1 MAMKR
6 LRHLTALLTVLAL
19 LLAACGDGGAG
30 SDDDADDDTGTTA
43 TTAAP
48 TDDTD
53 DGDDTDSTEPPEAM
67 GGELIVALA
76 TEPNSIY
83 LPNAAERNAINVS
96 TQIYEGPVWI
106 NDDNEVEPALATEW
120 EINEDAT
127 VFTFTLRE
135 GVKFHNGET
144 MDAEDWIASWQ
155 AASEDANVYAYLY
168 QKVENVVALDDMT
181 VEMTLGSSDA
191 LFGRELSEW
200 AILPASQWESEGLE
214 GIEAHPIGTGPFA
227 FVSWDRGDRI
237 SLEAFGD
244 YWNEGLPKVDALTF
258 RPIPDSSTRLAAVQ
272 TGEVHIAQRFNA
284 EEAATLEN
292 AANVEV
298 VTYPVDRVYYIA
310 FNNLTTG
317 IGTPLESKE
326 VRLAMNHAVDRQA
339 IVDSLFDGQAALST
353 GLVATSS
360 LGFDDSL
367 EPYPYD
373 PDLAMQLLADAGY
386 PDGFTIGMACP
397 TGAYVNFEE
406 VCQAVAGYLE
416 AVGINLDGGEIQ
428 FMESGQYWDLEAS
441 KQLPPLFGDSWSST
455 SSESLERL
463 QGALGGHD
471 ADYSAWTDDTI
482 LAFLSEIQTTIDEG
496 ERAAVYTELH
506 RYTYEDPPFIYLY
519 EPFAFEGINSAV
531 QNYKP
536 RAAED
541 YFLKEVSLA
550 G

>member
-6 LRHLTALLTVLAL
+6 LRHLTALLAVFAMLV
-19 LLAACGDGGAG
+19 AACGDGGAV
-30 SDDDADDDTGTTA
+30 SEDDTDTTA

-48 TDDTD
+48 TDDT
-53 DGDDTDSTEPPEAM
+53 TATTEPAEPEET
-67 GGELIVALA
+67 GGELVVALA
-76 TEPNSIY
+76 TEPNSIF
-83 LPNAAERNAINVS
+83 LPNSAERNAANVS

-106 NDDNEVEPALATEW
+106 NDDNEVEAGLATEW
-120 EINEDAT
+120 EANEDAT

-144 MDAEDWIASWQ
+144 MDADDWIASWQ

-168 QKVENVVALDDMT
+168 QKVQSVVALDDMT
-181 VEMTLGSSDA
+181 VEMTLADSDA

-200 AILPASQWESEGLE
+200 AILPASQYETDGLA

-237 SLEAFGD
+237 VLEAFED
-244 YWNEGLPKVDALTF
+244 YWDEGLPLVDRLVF

-284 EEAATLEN
+284 EEAATLGG
-292 AANVEV
+292 APNVEV

-317 IGTPLESKE
+317 IGTPLESAD
-326 VRLAMNHAVDRQA
+326 VRLAMNHAVDRRA
-339 IVDSLFDGQAALST
+339 IVDSLFDGQAALAT

-367 EPYPYD
+367 APYPYD
-373 PDLAMQLLADAGY
+373 PELAVQLLADAGY
-386 PDGFTIGMACP
+386 PDGFEIGFACP
-397 TGAYVNFEE
+397 TGAYTNFEE

-416 AVGINLDGGEIQ
+416 AVGITLDGGEIQ
-428 FMESGQYWDLEAS
+428 FMESGQYWDLES
-441 KQLPPLFGDSWSST
+441 QKQLPPLFGDSWSST

-463 QGALGGHD
+463 EGALGGEG

-482 LAFLSEIQTTIDEG
+482 LALLSEIKTTIDED
-496 ERAAVYTELH
+496 ERAAVYSELH
-506 RYTYEDPPFIYLY
+506 QYTYDDPPFIYLY
-519 EPFAFEGINSAV
+519 EPFAFEGINAAV

-536 RAAED
+536 RAAEN
-541 YFLKEVSLA
+541 YYLKEVSLA

>member
-1 MAMKR
+1 MALKR
-6 LRHLTALLTVLAL
+6 LRHLTALLTILAML
-19 LLAACGDGGAG
+19 VAACGDGGSS
-30 SDDDADDDTGTTA
+30 SDGTAATTT
-43 TTAAP
+43 TTAAS
-48 TDDTD
+48 
-53 DGDDTDSTEPPEAM
+53 GDDPAPDPTTEDPAGEA
-67 GGELIVALA
+67 GGTLIVALA
-76 TEPNSIY
+76 TEPNSIF
-83 LPNAAERNAINVS
+83 LPNSAERNAINVS
-96 TQIYEGPVWI
+96 TQIYEGPIWI
-106 NDDNEVEPALATEW
+106 NDDNEMEPALATEW

-135 GVKFHNGET
+135 GVTFHNGET

-155 AASEDANVYAYLY
+155 AASQDANVYAYLY
-168 QKVENVVALDDMT
+168 QKVTSVVALDDMT

-191 LFGRELSEW
+191 LFARELSEW
-200 AILPASQWESEGLE
+200 AILPASQWESEGLD
-214 GIEAHPIGTGPFA
+214 GIEANPIGTGPFK
-227 FVSWDRGDRI
+227 FVSWNRGDRI
-237 SLEAFGD
+237 ILEAHED
-244 YWNEGLPKVDALTF
+244 YWNEGLPLVDGLVF

-272 TGEVHIAQRFNA
+272 TGEVHIAQRFNS

-292 AANVEV
+292 APGVNV

-317 IGTPLESKE
+317 IGTPLESRE

-339 IVDSLFDGQAALST
+339 IVDSLFDGQAALAT
-353 GLVATSS
+353 GLVSTSS
-360 LGFDDSL
+360 LGFDSSL
-367 EPYPYD
+367 APYEYNPE
-373 PDLAMQLLADAGY
+373 LAMQLLADAGY
-386 PDGFTIGMACP
+386 PDGFTIGFACP

-406 VCQAVAGYLE
+406 VCQAVGGYLE
-416 AVGINLDGGEIQ
+416 AVGISLDGGEIQ

-463 QGALGGHD
+463 QGALGGFD

-482 LAFLSEIQTTIDEG
+482 LGFLSEIQTTIDEDA
-496 ERAAVYTELH
+496 RAAVYTELQ

-519 EPFAFEGINSAV
+519 EPFAFEGINEAV

>member
-1 MAMKR
+1 MKR
-6 LRHLTALLTVLAL
+6 LSHLTALLTVLAML
-19 LLAACGDGGAG
+19 AAACGGGTG
-30 SDDDADDDTGTTA
+30 SDGTSATT
-43 TTAAP
+43 TTAAT
-48 TDDTD
+48 TDT
-53 DGDDTDSTEPPEAM
+53 TAATETTEPAAS
-67 GGELIVALA
+67 GGTLIVALT
-76 TEPNSIY
+76 TEPNSIF
-83 LPNAAERNAINVS
+83 LPNSAERNAINVS
-96 TQIYEGPVWI
+96 TQIYEGPIWI

-120 EINEDAT
+120 EVNDDAT

-135 GVKFHNGET
+135 GVQFHNGET
-144 MDAEDWIASWQ
+144 MDADDWVASWL
-155 AASEDANVYAYLY
+155 AASEDRNVYAYLY
-168 QKVENVVALDDMT
+168 QKVTSVVALDDMT

-200 AILPASQWESEGLE
+200 AIIPASQYESEGLD
-214 GIEAHPIGTGPFA
+214 GIEAHPIGTGAFK

-237 SLEAFGD
+237 VLEAFED
-244 YWNEGLPKVDALTF
+244 YWNEGLPLVDELIF

-272 TGEVHIAQRFNA
+272 TGEVHIAQRFNS
-284 EEAATLEN
+284 EEAATLEG
-292 AANVEV
+292 AANVQV
-298 VTYPVDRVYYIA
+298 ITYPVDRVYYIA

-317 IGTPLESKE
+317 IGTPLESPE
-326 VRLAMNHAVDRQA
+326 VRVAMNHAVDRQA
-339 IVDSLFDGQAALST
+339 IVDALFDGQAALAT
-353 GLVATSS
+353 GLISTSS

-367 EPYPYD
+367 PPYAYD
-373 PDLAMQLLADAGY
+373 PDLAMQMLADAGY
-386 PDGFTIGMACP
+386 PDGFTIGFACP

-416 AVGINLDGGEIQ
+416 AVGISLDGGEIQ

-463 QGALGGHD
+463 QGALGGFD

-482 LAFLSEIQTTIDEG
+482 LGLLSRIQQTIDET
-496 ERAAVYTELH
+496 ERAGVYSELH

-541 YFLKEVSLA
+541 YFLREVSLA

>member
-1 MAMKR
+1 MRR
-6 LRHLTALLTVLAL
+6 LRLLTALLTALAML
-19 LLAACGDGGAG
+19 AAACGDGGTG
-30 SDDDADDDTGTTA
+30 GGDTATTTTTAPDTA
-43 TTAAP
+43 TTASP
-48 TDDTD
+48 DT
-53 DGDDTDSTEPPEAM
+53 TEPVAT
-67 GGELIVALA
+67 GGTLIVALA
-76 TEPNSIY
+76 TEPNSIF

-106 NDDNEVEPALATEW
+106 NDDNEIEPALATEW
-120 EINEDAT
+120 EVNDDAT

-135 GVKFHNGET
+135 GVTFHNGET

-168 QKVENVVALDDMT
+168 QKVEAVEALDDMT
-181 VEMTLGSSDA
+181 VQMTLGSSDA

-200 AILPASQWESEGLE
+200 AILPASQWEAEGLA
-214 GIEAHPIGTGPFA
+214 GIEAHPIGTGAFK

-237 SLEAFGD
+237 VLEKHDD
-244 YWNEGLPKVDALTF
+244 YWNEGLPLVDGLIF
-258 RPIPDSSTRLAAVQ
+258 RPIPDSSTRLAAVR

-284 EEAATLEN
+284 EEAATLE
-292 AANVEV
+292 AAQDVEV

-317 IGTPLESKE
+317 IGTPLESRE
-326 VRLAMNHAVDRQA
+326 VRVAMNHAVDRQA
-339 IVDSLFDGQAALST
+339 IVDSLFDGQAALAT
-353 GLVATSS
+353 GLISTSS

-367 EPYPYD
+367 PPYPYD
-373 PDLAMQLLADAGY
+373 PELAMQLLADAGY

-406 VCQAVAGYLE
+406 VCQAVAAYLE

-463 QGALGGHD
+463 EGALGGFD

-482 LAFLSEIQTTIDEG
+482 LELLSRIKSTIDEE
-496 ERAAVYTELH
+496 ERAAVYSELH
-506 RYTYEDPPFIYLY
+506 RYTFEDPPFIYLY
-519 EPFAFEGINSAV
+519 EPFAFEGINAAV
-531 QNYKP
+531 RNYRP

>member
-1 MAMKR
+1 MKR
-6 LRHLTALLTVLAL
+6 LRHLTALLTVLAML
-19 LLAACGDGGAG
+19 AAACGGGTGSDGTSATTTTAAG
-30 SDDDADDDTGTTA
+30 STD

-48 TDDTD
+48 DT
-53 DGDDTDSTEPPEAM
+53 TEPGQA
-67 GGELIVALA
+67 GGTLIVALT
-76 TEPNSIY
+76 TEPNSIF
-83 LPNAAERNAINVS
+83 LPNSAERNAINVS

-120 EINEDAT
+120 EVNDDAT
-127 VFTFTLRE
+127 VFTFKLRE

-144 MDAEDWIASWQ
+144 MDADDWVASWL
-155 AASEDANVYAYLY
+155 AASEDRNVYAYLY
-168 QKVENVVALDDMT
+168 QKVTSVVAIDDMT

-200 AILPASQWESEGLE
+200 AILPASQYESEGVD
-214 GIEAHPIGTGPFA
+214 GIEANPIGTGAFK

-237 SLEAFGD
+237 VLEAFED
-244 YWNEGLPKVDALTF
+244 YWNEGLPLVDGIIF

-272 TGEVHIAQRFNA
+272 TGEVHIAQRFNS
-284 EEAATLEN
+284 EEAATLEGS
-292 AANVEV
+292 ANVQV

-317 IGTPLESKE
+317 IGTPLESRE

-339 IVDSLFDGQAALST
+339 IVDALFDGQAALAT
-353 GLVATSS
+353 GLISTSS

-367 EPYPYD
+367 APYPYD

-386 PDGFTIGMACP
+386 PDGFTIGFACP

-406 VCQAVAGYLE
+406 VCQAIAGYLE
-416 AVGINLDGGEIQ
+416 AVGITLDGGEIQ

-463 QGALGGHD
+463 QGALGGFD
-471 ADYSAWTDDTI
+471 ADYSAWTDETI
-482 LAFLSEIQTTIDEG
+482 LELLSRIQQTIDED

-506 RYTYEDPPFIYLY
+506 RYTFEDPPFIYLY
-519 EPFAFEGINSAV
+519 EPFAFEGINTAV
-531 QNYKP
+531 RNYKP

-541 YFLKEVSLA
+541 YFLREVSLA

>member
-1 MAMKR
+1 M
-6 LRHLTALLTVLAL
+6 LV
-19 LLAACGDGGAG
+19 AACGDGGAV
-30 SDDDADDDTGTTA
+30 SEDDTDTTA

-48 TDDTD
+48 TDDT
-53 DGDDTDSTEPPEAM
+53 TATTEPAEPEET
-67 GGELIVALA
+67 GGELVVALA
-76 TEPNSIY
+76 TEPNSIF
-83 LPNAAERNAINVS
+83 LPNSAERNAANVS

-106 NDDNEVEPALATEW
+106 NDDNEVEAGLATEW
-120 EINEDAT
+120 EANEDAT

-144 MDAEDWIASWQ
+144 MDADDWIASWQ

-168 QKVENVVALDDMT
+168 QKVQSVVALDDMT
-181 VEMTLGSSDA
+181 VEMTLADSDA

-200 AILPASQWESEGLE
+200 AILPASQYETDGLA

-237 SLEAFGD
+237 VLEAFED
-244 YWNEGLPKVDALTF
+244 YWDEGLPLVDRLVF

-284 EEAATLEN
+284 EEAATLGG
-292 AANVEV
+292 APNVEV

-317 IGTPLESKE
+317 IGTPLESAD
-326 VRLAMNHAVDRQA
+326 VRLAMNHAVDRRA
-339 IVDSLFDGQAALST
+339 IVDSLFDGQAALAT

-373 PDLAMQLLADAGY
+373 PELAVQLLADAGY
-386 PDGFTIGMACP
+386 PDGFEIGFACP
-397 TGAYVNFEE
+397 TGAYTNFEE

-416 AVGINLDGGEIQ
+416 AVGITLDGGEIQ
-428 FMESGQYWDLEAS
+428 FMESGQYWDLES
-441 KQLPPLFGDSWSST
+441 QKQLPPLFGDSWSST

-463 QGALGGHD
+463 EGALGGEG

-482 LAFLSEIQTTIDEG
+482 LALLSEIKTTIDED
-496 ERAAVYTELH
+496 ERAAVYSELH
-506 RYTYEDPPFIYLY
+506 QYTYDDPPFIYLY
-519 EPFAFEGINSAV
+519 EPFAFEGINAAV

-536 RAAED
+536 RAAEN
-541 YFLKEVSLA
+541 YYLKEVSLA

>member
-1 MAMKR
+1 MKKR
-6 LRHLTALLTVLAL
+6 LWRLTALFAVLAML
-19 LLAACGDGGAG
+19 VAACGDGGAG
-30 SDDDADDDTGTTA
+30 SDDDGDTDETT
-43 TTAAP
+43 TTAA
-48 TDDTD
+48 T
-53 DGDDTDSTEPPEAM
+53 TETTAAAETTTTASGEEPMA

-76 TEPNSIY
+76 TEPNSIF

-106 NDDNEVEPALATEW
+106 NDDNEVVPGLATEW
-120 EINEDAT
+120 EANEDAT

-135 GVKFHNGET
+135 GVQFHNGET
-144 MDAEDWIASWQ
+144 MDADDWIASWQ
-155 AASEDANVYAYLY
+155 AASEEANVYAYLY
-168 QKVENVVALDDMT
+168 TKVESVVALDDMT

-200 AILPASQWESEGLE
+200 AILPASQYESEGLE
-214 GIEAHPIGTGPFA
+214 GIEANPIGTGPFA

-237 SLEAFGD
+237 ILEAFDD
-244 YWNEGLPKVDALTF
+244 YWDEGLPLVDTLVF

-272 TGEVHIAQRFNA
+272 TGEVHIAQRFNS

-292 AANVEV
+292 AADVEV
-298 VTYPVDRVYYIA
+298 ITYPVDRVYYIA
-310 FNNLTTG
+310 FNNMTTG
-317 IGTPLESKE
+317 VGTPLESTE

-367 EPYPYD
+367 EPYSYD
-373 PDLAMQLLADAGY
+373 PELAMQMLADAGY
-386 PDGFTIGMACP
+386 PDGFEIGFACP

-406 VCQAVAGYLE
+406 VCQAVGGFLE
-416 AVGINLDGGEIQ
+416 AVGITLEGGEIQ

-463 QGALGGHD
+463 EGALGGEN
-471 ADYSAWTDDTI
+471 ADYSSWSDDTI
-482 LAFLSEIQTTIDEG
+482 LAYLDEIKTTIDE
-496 ERAAVYTELH
+496 EARANVYSELH

-536 RAAED
+536 RAAEN
-541 YFLKEVSLA
+541 YYLKGVSLA

>member
-6 LRHLTALLTVLAL
+6 LRHLTALLAVFAMLV
-19 LLAACGDGGAG
+19 AACGDGGAV
-30 SDDDADDDTGTTA
+30 SEDDTDTTA

-48 TDDTD
+48 TDDT
-53 DGDDTDSTEPPEAM
+53 TATTEPAEPAET
-67 GGELIVALA
+67 GGELVVALA
-76 TEPNSIY
+76 TEPNSIF
-83 LPNAAERNAINVS
+83 LPNSAERNAANVS

-106 NDDNEVEPALATEW
+106 NDDNEVEAGLATEW
-120 EINEDAT
+120 EANEDAT

-144 MDAEDWIASWQ
+144 MDADDWIASWQ

-168 QKVENVVALDDMT
+168 QKVQSVVALDDMT
-181 VEMTLGSSDA
+181 VEMTLADSDA

-200 AILPASQWESEGLE
+200 AILPASQYETDGLA

-237 SLEAFGD
+237 VLEAFED
-244 YWNEGLPKVDALTF
+244 YWDEGLPLVDSLVF

-284 EEAATLEN
+284 EEAATLEG
-292 AANVEV
+292 APNVEV

-317 IGTPLESKE
+317 IGTPLESAD
-326 VRLAMNHAVDRQA
+326 VRLAMNHAVDRRA
-339 IVDSLFDGQAALST
+339 IVDSLFDGQAALAT

-373 PDLAMQLLADAGY
+373 PELAVQLLADAGY
-386 PDGFTIGMACP
+386 PDGFEIGFACP
-397 TGAYVNFEE
+397 TGAYTNFEE

-416 AVGINLDGGEIQ
+416 AVGITLDGGEIQ
-428 FMESGQYWDLEAS
+428 FMESGQYWDLES
-441 KQLPPLFGDSWSST
+441 QKQLPPLFGDSWSST

-463 QGALGGHD
+463 EGALGGEG

-482 LAFLSEIQTTIDEG
+482 LALLSEIKTTIDED
-496 ERAAVYTELH
+496 ERAAVYSELH
-506 RYTYEDPPFIYLY
+506 QYTYDDPPFIYLY
-519 EPFAFEGINSAV
+519 EPFAFEGINAAV

-536 RAAED
+536 RAAEN
-541 YFLKEVSLA
+541 YYLKEVSLA

>member
-6 LRHLTALLTVLAL
+6 LRHLTALLAVFAMLV
-19 LLAACGDGGAG
+19 AACGDGGAV
-30 SDDDADDDTGTTA
+30 SEDDTDTTA

-48 TDDTD
+48 TDDT
-53 DGDDTDSTEPPEAM
+53 TATTVPAEPAET
-67 GGELIVALA
+67 GGELVVALA
-76 TEPNSIY
+76 TEPNSIF
-83 LPNAAERNAINVS
+83 LPNSAERNAANVS

-106 NDDNEVEPALATEW
+106 NDDNEVEAGLATEW
-120 EINEDAT
+120 EANEDAT

-144 MDAEDWIASWQ
+144 MDADDWIASWQ

-168 QKVENVVALDDMT
+168 QKVQSVVALDDMT
-181 VEMTLGSSDA
+181 VEMTLADSDA

-200 AILPASQWESEGLE
+200 AILPASQYETDGLA

-237 SLEAFGD
+237 VLEAFED
-244 YWNEGLPKVDALTF
+244 YWDEGLPLVDRLVF

-284 EEAATLEN
+284 EEAATLGG
-292 AANVEV
+292 APNVEV

-317 IGTPLESKE
+317 IGTPLESAD
-326 VRLAMNHAVDRQA
+326 VRLAMNHAVDRRA
-339 IVDSLFDGQAALST
+339 IVDSLFDGQAALAT

-367 EPYPYD
+367 APYPYD
-373 PDLAMQLLADAGY
+373 PELAVQLLADAGY
-386 PDGFTIGMACP
+386 PDGFEIGFACP
-397 TGAYVNFEE
+397 TGAYTNFEE

-416 AVGINLDGGEIQ
+416 AVGITLDGGEIQ
-428 FMESGQYWDLEAS
+428 FMESGQYWDLES
-441 KQLPPLFGDSWSST
+441 QKQLPPLFGDSWSST

-463 QGALGGHD
+463 EGALGGEG

-482 LAFLSEIQTTIDEG
+482 LALLSEIKTTIDED
-496 ERAAVYTELH
+496 ERAAVYSELH
-506 RYTYEDPPFIYLY
+506 QYTYDDPPFIYLY
-519 EPFAFEGINSAV
+519 EPFAFEGINAAV

-536 RAAED
+536 RAAEN
-541 YFLKEVSLA
+541 YYLKEVSLA

>member
-1 MAMKR
+1 MALKR
-6 LRHLTALLTVLAL
+6 LRHLTALLTILAML
-19 LLAACGDGGAG
+19 VAACGDGGTSTDGTA
-30 SDDDADDDTGTTA
+30 ATTTTTA
-43 TTAAP
+43 PA
-48 TDDTD
+48 
-53 DGDDTDSTEPPEAM
+53 GDDPAPDPTTEDPAGEA
-67 GGELIVALA
+67 GGTLIVALA
-76 TEPNSIY
+76 TEPNSIF
-83 LPNAAERNAINVS
+83 LPNSAERNAINVS
-96 TQIYEGPVWI
+96 TQIYEGPIWI

-120 EINEDAT
+120 EVNDDAT

-135 GVKFHNGET
+135 GVAFHNGET
-144 MDAEDWIASWQ
+144 MDAEDWIASWE
-155 AASEDANVYAYLY
+155 AASQDANVYAYLY
-168 QKVENVVALDDMT
+168 QKVTSVVALDPMT
-181 VEMTLGSSDA
+181 VEMTLASSDA

-200 AILPASQWESEGLE
+200 AILPASQWESEGLD
-214 GIEAHPIGTGPFA
+214 GIEANPIGTGPFK
-227 FVSWDRGDRI
+227 FISWDRGDRI
-237 SLEAFGD
+237 TLEAHED
-244 YWNEGLPKVDALTF
+244 YWNEGLPLVDGLVF

-272 TGEVHIAQRFNA
+272 TGEVHIAQRFNS

-292 AANVEV
+292 APGVNV

-317 IGTPLESKE
+317 IGTPLESPE

-353 GLVATSS
+353 GLVSTSS
-360 LGFDDSL
+360 LGFDASL
-367 EPYPYD
+367 APYEYD
-373 PDLAMQLLADAGY
+373 PELAMQLLADGGY
-386 PDGFTIGMACP
+386 PDGFTIGFACP

-406 VCQAVAGYLE
+406 VCQAVGGYLE
-416 AVGINLDGGEIQ
+416 AVGITLDGGEIQ

-463 QGALGGHD
+463 QGALGGFD

-482 LAFLSEIQTTIDEG
+482 LGFLSEIQTTIDEAA
-496 ERAAVYTELH
+496 RAAVYSELH

-519 EPFAFEGINSAV
+519 EPFAFEGINEAV

>member
-6 LRHLTALLTVLAL
+6 LRHMTALLTILAML
-19 LLAACGDGGAG
+19 AAACGDGGSS
-30 SDDDADDDTGTTA
+30 SDGTAATTTTTA
-43 TTAAP
+43 P
-48 TDDTD
+48 S
-53 DGDDTDSTEPPEAM
+53 GDDPAPDPTTEDPAGEA
-67 GGELIVALA
+67 GGTLIVALA
-76 TEPNSIY
+76 TEPNSIF
-83 LPNAAERNAINVS
+83 LPNSAERNAINVS

-120 EINEDAT
+120 EVNDDAT

-135 GVKFHNGET
+135 GVAFHNGET
-144 MDAEDWIASWQ
+144 MDAEDWIASWE
-155 AASEDANVYAYLY
+155 AASQDANVYAYLY
-168 QKVENVVALDDMT
+168 QKVTSVVALDEMS
-181 VEMTLGSSDA
+181 VEMTLASSDA

-200 AILPASQWESEGLE
+200 AILPASQWEAEGLD
-214 GIEAHPIGTGPFA
+214 GIEANPIGTGPFK

-237 SLEAFGD
+237 TLEAHED
-244 YWNEGLPKVDALTF
+244 YWNEGLPLVDGIVF

-292 AANVEV
+292 APGVNV

-317 IGTPLESKE
+317 IGTPLESRE

-353 GLVATSS
+353 GLVSTSS
-360 LGFDDSL
+360 LGFDGSL
-367 EPYPYD
+367 APFEYD
-373 PDLAMQLLADAGY
+373 PELAMQLLADAGY
-386 PDGFTIGMACP
+386 PDGFTIGFACP

-406 VCQAVAGYLE
+406 VCQAVGGYLE
-416 AVGINLDGGEIQ
+416 AVGITLDGGEIQ

-463 QGALGGHD
+463 QGALGGFD

-482 LAFLSEIQTTIDEG
+482 LGFLSEIQTTIDEDA
-496 ERAAVYTELH
+496 RAAVYTELQ

-519 EPFAFEGINSAV
+519 EPFAFEGINEAV

>member
-6 LRHLTALLTVLAL
+6 LRHLTALLAVLAL

-30 SDDDADDDTGTTA
+30 SDDDADDDTATT

-48 TDDTD
+48 A
-53 DGDDTDSTEPPEAM
+53 GDDTGSDDDATTDDPAT
-67 GGELIVALA
+67 GGELVVALA
-76 TEPNSIY
+76 TEPNSIF

-96 TQIYEGPVWI
+96 TQIYEGPLFI
-106 NDDNEVEPALATEW
+106 NDDNEIEPSLATEW
-120 EINEDAT
+120 EVNEDAT

-135 GVKFHNGET
+135 GVEFHNGDI
-144 MDAEDWIASWQ
+144 MDADDWIASWQ
-155 AASEDANVYAYLY
+155 AASEEANVYAYLY
-168 QKVENVVALDDMT
+168 SKVESVVALDDMT
-181 VEMTLGSSDA
+181 VEMTLGASDA

-214 GIEAHPIGTGPFA
+214 GIEANPIGTGPFK

-237 SLEAFGD
+237 TLEAHEN
-244 YWNEGLPKVDALTF
+244 YWDEGLPLVDSLVF
-258 RPIPDSSTRLAAVQ
+258 RPIQDSSTRLAAVQ
-272 TGEVHIAQRFNA
+272 TGEVHIAQRFNS

-292 AANVEV
+292 ASNVAV

-317 IGTPLESKE
+317 IDTPLESTE

-353 GLVATSS
+353 GLVSTSS

-373 PDLAMQLLADAGY
+373 PELAMQLLADAGY
-386 PDGFTIGMACP
+386 PDGFEIGFACP
-397 TGAYVNFEE
+397 TGAYTNFEE

-416 AVGINLDGGEIQ
+416 AVGITLDGGEIQ
-428 FMESGQYWDLEAS
+428 FMESGQFWDLEAS

-463 QGALGGHD
+463 EGALGGFD

-482 LAFLSEIQTTIDEG
+482 LGLLDEIKTTIDEDA
-496 ERAAVYTELH
+496 RAAVYTELH
-506 RYTYEDPPFIYLY
+506 EYTYNDPPFIYLY

-531 QNYKP
+531 QNYQP
-536 RAAED
+536 RAAEN
-541 YFLKEVSLA
+541 YYLKEVSLA

>member
-1 MAMKR
+1 MATKR
-6 LRHLTALLTVLAL
+6 LRYLTALLAVLAL
-19 LLAACGDGGAG
+19 LVAACGDGGAG
-30 SDDDADDDTGTTA
+30 TD
-43 TTAAP
+43 
-48 TDDTD
+48 DDTD
-53 DGDDTDSTEPPEAM
+53 DETTTTAGATETTAAAETTTTVAAEPSA

-76 TEPNSIY
+76 TEPNSIF
-83 LPNAAERNAINVS
+83 LPNSAERNAANVS
-96 TQIYEGPVWI
+96 SQIYEGPVWI
-106 NDDNEVEPALATEW
+106 NDDNEVVPGLATEW
-120 EINEDAT
+120 EVNEDAT

-135 GVKFHNGET
+135 GVMFHNGET

-155 AASEDANVYAYLY
+155 AASDEANVYAYLY
-168 QKVENVVALDDMT
+168 SKVESVVALDDMT
-181 VEMTLGSSDA
+181 VEMTLGASDA
-191 LFGRELSEW
+191 LFGRELAEW
-200 AILPASQWESEGLE
+200 AILPASQYEAEGLE
-214 GIEAHPIGTGPFA
+214 GIEANPIGTGPFA

-237 SLEAFGD
+237 VLEAFDD
-244 YWNEGLPKVDALTF
+244 YWDEGLPLVDTLVF

-272 TGEVHIAQRFNA
+272 TGEVHIAQRFNS

-292 AANVEV
+292 APDVNV

-317 IGTPLESKE
+317 IGTPLESTE

-339 IVDSLFDGQAALST
+339 IVDSLFDGQAALAT
-353 GLVATSS
+353 GLVSTSS
-360 LGFDDSL
+360 LGYDDSL
-367 EPYPYD
+367 APYPYD
-373 PDLAMQLLADAGY
+373 PELAMQMLSDAGY
-386 PDGFTIGMACP
+386 PDGFEIGMACP

-406 VCQAVAGYLE
+406 VCQAVAGFLE
-416 AVGINLDGGEIQ
+416 AVGITLEGGEIQ

-463 QGALGGHD
+463 EGALGGEN
-471 ADYSAWTDDTI
+471 ADYSAWSDDTI
-482 LAFLSEIQTTIDEG
+482 LGLLEEIKTTIDESA
-496 ERAAVYTELH
+496 RAAVYTELQ

-536 RAAED
+536 RAAEN
-541 YFLKEVSLA
+541 YYLKEVSLA